1 MSEPKNVSTLLGCQG
16 VRKVTLKLGD
26 KVIYEGPGNFAEK
39 DFELPEVSPGEE
51 NIEVK

>member
-1 MSEPKNVSTLLGCQG
+1 MPEPKNFIKLIGFQG

-39 DFELPEVSPGEE
+39 DFELPEVSAGKE
-51 NIEVK
+51 NLR